1 MYKISL
7 KLVGKVTPVGLVVG
21 ETLVVSSEMEFR
33 ELDTE

>member
-7 KLVGKVTPVGLVVG
+7 KLVVMVTLVGVVEG
-21 ETLVVSSEMEFR
+21 ETVVVSSEMEFR